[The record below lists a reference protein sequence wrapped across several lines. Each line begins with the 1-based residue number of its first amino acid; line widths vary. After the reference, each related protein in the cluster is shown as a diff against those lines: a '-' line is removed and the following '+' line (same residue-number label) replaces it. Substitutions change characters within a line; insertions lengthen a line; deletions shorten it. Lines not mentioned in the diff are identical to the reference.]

1 MTSTTTSKTTAETTK
16 FTGTLNPMSSRTML
30 VSGPNGYAVIR
41 LSPEKDLT
49 VAKHRIEELILQL
62 QDLTGDD
69 NDEYILTITD
79 GWGEP
84 KPKCVVPQAER
95 IMG

>member
-1 MTSTTTSKTTAETTK
+1 MTTSETTAETTQS
-16 FTGTLNPMSSRTML
+16 TDTSNPMSSRTML

-62 QDLTGDD
+62 QDLTGDN
-69 NDEYILTITD
+69 NDEYTLTITE
-79 GWGEP
+79 GW
-84 KPKCVVPQAER
+84 VV
-95 IMG
+95 

>member
-1 MTSTTTSKTTAETTK
+1 MSSTNTSETTAETTNS
-16 FTGTLNPMSSRTML
+16 TGISNLTNSQQTML

-41 LSPEKDLT
+41 LAPEKDLT

-69 NDEYILTITD
+69 NDEYTLTITE
-79 GWGEP
+79 GW
-84 KPKCVVPQAER
+84 VV
-95 IMG
+95 

>member
-1 MTSTTTSKTTAETTK
+1 MNISNTTEETTK
-16 FTGTLNPMSSRTML
+16 SSVASNPMSSKTML

-49 VAKHRIEELILQL
+49 VAKHQIEELILQL

-69 NDEYILTITD
+69 NDEYTLTITE
-79 GWGEP
+79 GW
-84 KPKCVVPQAER
+84 VV
-95 IMG
+95 

>member
-1 MTSTTTSKTTAETTK
+1 MTTSKTTEETT
-16 FTGTLNPMSSRTML
+16 SSSGIYKLTSSKTML

-49 VAKHRIEELILQL
+49 VAKHQIEELILQL

-69 NDEYILTITD
+69 NDEYTLTITE
-79 GWGEP
+79 GW
-84 KPKCVVPQAER
+84 VV
-95 IMG
+95 

>member
-1 MTSTTTSKTTAETTK
+1 MNSTTTSETTAETTK
-16 FTGTLNPMSSRTML
+16 SMATSNLTNSHQTML

-62 QDLTGDD
+62 QELTGD
-69 NDEYILTITD
+69 NNEEYTLTITE
-79 GWGEP
+79 GW
-84 KPKCVVPQAER
+84 VV
-95 IMG
+95 

>member
-1 MTSTTTSKTTAETTK
+1 MTSMTTSETTVE
-16 FTGTLNPMSSRTML
+16 TTNSSVASNLTSSKTML

-62 QDLTGDD
+62 QDLTGDE
-69 NDEYILTITD
+69 NDEYTLTITD
-79 GWGEP
+79 GW
-84 KPKCVVPQAER
+84 V
-95 IMG
+95 I

>member
-1 MTSTTTSKTTAETTK
+1 MNSTTISKTIAETTES
-16 FTGTLNPMSSRTML
+16 TGTSNPMSSRTML

-69 NDEYILTITD
+69 NDEYTLTITE
-79 GWGEP
+79 GW
-84 KPKCVVPQAER
+84 VV
-95 IMG
+95 